1 MKHKTLRANIF
12 LLLAAVCWGSTFAV
26 QRMSVEYLPPFAF
39 QGIRCILG
47 ALLLLPVIALFDR
60 IGQKGNWKSKKLWY
74 GGIACGLVL
83 FLSTNLQQFGLSLG
97 TTAGKSGFITAM
109 YIILVPIL
117 SLFLGKKIRR
127 WVWLSV
133 ILAVCGLYL
142 LCVKE
147 SFGLSI
153 GDALTLGCALC
164 FAMHIIVVDLVNA
177 DVDPIR
183 LSCIQFLVC
192 GVLSILAMSVTDIPT
207 WKNVADC
214 WFPLAYAA
222 IFSSAVAYTL
232 QIFAQRDTNPTVAAV
247 IMSTESVFACLS
259 GWLMLNEHLSPR
271 EGIGCAIMFCAVLLA
286 QLPGKKQKSA

>member
-1 MKHKTLRANIF
+1 MKHKTLRANIL
-12 LLLAAVCWGSTFAV
+12 LLLAAVFWGSTFAA
-26 QRMSVEYLPPFAF
+26 QRVSVELLPPFAF
-39 QGIRCILG
+39 QGIRCTIG
-47 ALLLLPVIALFDR
+47 ALVLLPVIVLFDR
-60 IGQKGNWKSKKLWY
+60 IGQKGSWKSKKLWF
-74 GGIACGLVL
+74 GGIVCGLVL

-117 SLFLGKKIRR
+117 SLFLRKKIGR

-133 ILAVCGLYL
+133 ILAACGLYL
-142 LCVKE
+142 LCMKE
-147 SFGLSI
+147 SMHLSI

-164 FAMHIIVVDLVNA
+164 FAVHIIVVDLVNSN
-177 DVDPIR
+177 VDPIR

-192 GVLSILAMSVTDIPT
+192 GILSLIAMSATDIPS

-222 IFSSAVAYTL
+222 ILSSAVAYTL
-232 QIFAQRDTNPTVAAV
+232 QIIGQRDTNPTVAAL

-259 GWLMLNEHLSPR
+259 GWLVLHEQLSLR
-271 EGIGCAIMFCAVLLA
+271 EAIGCAIMFCAVLLA
-286 QLPGKKQKSA
+286 QLPGKKQKTA